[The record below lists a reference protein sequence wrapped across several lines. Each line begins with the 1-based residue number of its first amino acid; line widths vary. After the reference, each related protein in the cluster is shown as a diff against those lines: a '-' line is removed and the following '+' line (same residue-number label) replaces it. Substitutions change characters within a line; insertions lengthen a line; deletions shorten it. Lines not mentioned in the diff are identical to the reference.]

1 LADIFS
7 RKQPLFGPSDGSFF
21 RISFSAE
28 GKLGQD
34 LRKISTERMPIGPE
48 DEPACHDVVADVLGL
63 LRDTITPP
71 ASRGIF
77 DPPHIMT
84 RSIMPRPRSPPGR
97 SPGPP
102 SSWSSINADD
112 PRLPGR
118 ESRTRSIPDGRES
131 REESLPSGAGIK
143 E

>member
-84 RSIMPRPRSPPGR
+84 RSIKATTEISAGEEPGTTVELVLYKRGRPET
-97 SPGPP
+97 
-102 SSWSSINADD
+102 A
-112 PRLPGR
+112 
-118 ESRTRSIPDGRES
+118 
-131 REESLPSGAGIK
+131 GAGIK
-143 E
+143 DEINSGRA